1 MSPMRNV
8 TKLFSVALTGIDDA
22 IVTIE
27 ADTSNSLPAVSIAGL
42 PDTVIQESK
51 ERVRAA
57 IKR

>member
-8 TKLFSVALTGIDDA
+8 TKLFSAALTGIDGA

-42 PDTVIQESK
+42 SDTVIQESK
-51 ERVRAA
+51 ERIRAA

>member
-1 MSPMRNV
+1 MRNV
-8 TKLFSVALTGIDDA
+8 TKLFSAALTGIDGT

-51 ERVRAA
+51 ERIRAA